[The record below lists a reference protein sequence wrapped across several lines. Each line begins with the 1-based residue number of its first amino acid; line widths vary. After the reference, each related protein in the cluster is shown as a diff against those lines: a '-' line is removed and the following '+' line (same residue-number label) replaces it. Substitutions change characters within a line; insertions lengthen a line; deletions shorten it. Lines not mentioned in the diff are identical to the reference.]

1 MSDSK
6 VINDA
11 YKHCMYVV
19 KSHYENFPVA
29 SKLLPK
35 PMRKHVAAVYAF
47 SRYADDLADEGDIK
61 AEMRLQK
68 LGMLETQIER
78 TLRGEPTGEKHLVA
92 LCHTIKEKNL
102 STQHFKDLI
111 SAFSQDVT
119 VNRYDTFAE
128 VLDYCQRSAAPIGR
142 IMLHLSNSA
151 TEENLAYSDKVCS
164 ALQLINFYQ
173 DIQQDIQENGRIY
186 IPTEEMSAYEI
197 TPEHLINSE
206 QPPLMPALMQFQY
219 HRAEQLLLEGSPLGQ
234 NLKGRVG
241 AEIRAII
248 HGGLKVCTKLKAQT
262 DVYSRPRLSKG
273 DWRTIMFKAL
283 FKR

>member
-6 VINDA
+6 AINDA

-47 SRYADDLADEGDIK
+47 SRYADDLADEGNMQADI
-61 AEMRLQK
+61 RLTK
-68 LGMLETQIER
+68 LEMLETQIER
-78 TLRGEPTGEKHLVA
+78 TLRGEPSGEKHIVA
-92 LCHTIKEKNL
+92 LCNTIKEKTL
-102 STQHFKDLI
+102 SIQHFKDLI

-119 VNRYDTFAE
+119 VNRYKTFE
-128 VLDYCQRSAAPIGR
+128 DVLDYCQRSAAPVGR
-142 IMLHLSNSA
+142 IMLHLSNNA

-173 DIQQDIQENGRIY
+173 DIEQDIKENGRIY
-186 IPTEEMSAYEI
+186 IPTEEMSVYEV
-197 TPEHLINSE
+197 TPEHLINT
-206 QPPLMPALMQFQY
+206 QHPPLMQALMQFQY
-219 HRAEQLLLEGSPLGQ
+219 HRAEQLLIEGSPLGQ

-248 HGGLKVCTKLKAQT
+248 NGGLKICEKLKAQS
-262 DVYSRPRLSKG
+262 DVYSRPRLSKS
-273 DWRTIMFKAL
+273 DWRGIMIKAL
-283 FKR
+283 LKR